1 MDELYLERLN
11 RICREMENA
20 SEGRYPL
27 PKIIAVTKTHPVSMI
42 QNLDPELLPDIGEN
56 HVQEIREKA
65 PLLGGNFRIHMIGR
79 LQTNKVKYIMEN
91 VHLIQSMDRMELA
104 EEIHRQALR
113 HEKVMPVLLQVSP
126 CGEPQ
131 KGGCPLEETEDMLRK
146 VSQLSGLHVTGL
158 MAVMPNTGDTDLLD
172 SLFARMRLLFEQM
185 RDTAVNGVDMSVLSM
200 GMSHDYTLAARH
212 GATMV
217 RIGSALFGPR
227 G

>member
-1 MDELYLERLN
+1 
-11 RICREMENA
+11 
-20 SEGRYPL
+20 
-27 PKIIAVTKTHPVSMI
+27 
-42 QNLDPELLPDIGEN
+42 
-56 HVQEIREKA
+56 
-65 PLLGGNFRIHMIGR
+65 
-79 LQTNKVKYIMEN
+79 
-91 VHLIQSMDRMELA
+91 
-104 EEIHRQALR
+104 
-113 HEKVMPVLLQVSP
+113 
-126 CGEPQ
+126 
-131 KGGCPLEETEDMLRK
+131 
-146 VSQLSGLHVTGL
+146 